1 MLGKERMNLGSPFRK
16 KSDDTSVTS
25 SPSKESSSD
34 SPGGLVS
41 SSASPYKTTA
51 SILPARH
58 SSRTFVARSQERE
71 RGQCTLGT
79 GRMGAR
85 VHTLA
90 RTHAHNHIYIYIY
103 TRVQPP
109 YKDTLTHIHLHIHKR
124 THICNPTYKDIR
136 TPYANTY
143 FHTQHTHIPH
153 NTHTTHTHTKH
164 IYTHIYPT

>member
-71 RGQCTLGT
+71 RGQYTLGT

-90 RTHAHNHIYIYIY
+90 RTHAHNRIYIYIY
-103 TRVQPP
+103 THTATVQR
-109 YKDTLTHIHLHIHKR
+109 Y
-124 THICNPTYKDIR
+124 TY
-136 TPYANTY
+136 TY
-143 FHTQHTHIPH
+143 TSTQTQTHTHIQSYIH
-153 NTHTTHTHTKH
+153 RH
-164 IYTHIYPT
+164 